1 MTIGKTVFVFVCV
14 YAPQANLSEFEKDRF
29 YQVLQCAVSKIPA
42 SEQLIVCG
50 DWNGHTG
57 SQSTGFEEVHGGQAI
72 GKRNTEGE
80 RILEFAFA
88 NELVVGNTWFKK
100 KPEHLV
106 TYQSGNAATQID
118 FILYRRSFRKQV
130 SNVKVILGEECASQ
144 HRLLVGDFRVS
155 IPPQPKRKFVPRIK
169 VWKLRDPEKQ
179 AELSEVFKAKTLDSE
194 LSQTSTVDERWTSLK
209 DKTLAGYKA
218 GVRCF
223 LKPPMEEADLVVEQ
237 PGGGSSKGETKVL

>member
-14 YAPQANLSEFEKDRF
+14 YAPQANISEFEKDRF
-29 YQVLQCAVSKIPA
+29 YQMLQCTVAKIQA
-42 SEQLIVCG
+42 SEQLFVCG
-50 DWNGHTG
+50 DWNGHIG

-100 KPEHLV
+100 KPEHPV

-130 SNVKVILGEECASQ
+130 SNVKVILGEEIAPQ

-155 IPPQPKRKFVPRIK
+155 IPPQPKRKFVPHIK

-179 AELSEVFKAKTLDSE
+179 AELSEVFKAKTQDSE
-194 LSQTSTVDERWTSLK
+194 LSQTSSVD
-209 DKTLAGYKA
+209 
-218 GVRCF
+218 V
-223 LKPPMEEADLVVEQ
+223 
-237 PGGGSSKGETKVL
+237 